1 MQKVKRDFGT
11 ICSEEEERILS
22 PLQGGRQRLLAPV
35 TNVLIHLGITAD
47 MVSFAS
53 VGFACGFCLLAAHL
67 FVAAF
72 WLLVAAFIC
81 DGLDGVVARQT
92 KTNTARGSFT
102 DMFCDQSV
110 VALSVAGLTWI
121 GAIHPLLAILY
132 VFMYAVSGF
141 FLTMH
146 FLLQVSARWFIRPGK
161 TLFCII
167 IVVDFFLH
175 INLLNY
181 LLLAY
186 LLTLPLLG
194 LSFWRLRRAL

>member
-35 TNVLIHLGITAD
+35 TNVLIHFGITAD

-121 GAIHPLLAILY
+121 GAIHPLFTGRPWAKGAWEGKREAEREPISWTDPMMWLKVLPPDEPSVLVCVRGVALAC
-132 VFMYAVSGF
+132 A
-141 FLTMH
+141 
-146 FLLQVSARWFIRPGK
+146 
-161 TLFCII
+161 
-167 IVVDFFLH
+167 
-175 INLLNY
+175 
-181 LLLAY
+181 
-186 LLTLPLLG
+186 
-194 LSFWRLRRAL
+194 

>member
-11 ICSEEEERILS
+11 ICSQEEERMLGL
-22 PLQGGRQRLLAPV
+22 LQRGRQQLLAPV

-47 MVSFAS
+47 MISFAS
-53 VGFACGFCLLAAHL
+53 VGFAAAFCLLVPHL
-67 FVAAF
+67 FLVAF
-72 WLLVAAFIC
+72 WLLVTAFIC

-102 DMFCDQSV
+102 DMFCDQAV

-121 GAIHPLLAILY
+121 GAINPALAVMY
-132 VFMYAVSGF
+132 VFMYAASGF
-141 FLTMH
+141 LLTLH

-161 TLFCII
+161 TLFCMT

-175 INLLNY
+175 IHLLNY
-181 LLLAY
+181 LLLVY